1 MKEDRVFVDTNIWIY
16 GLTES
21 KLEADKKKREI
32 SLLLLEELLKQQ
44 VQICISIQ
52 VVNECHW
59 NLVKKF
65 ELPDEKVMRLIQ
77 ENVIEITNVV
87 SVDLITYMKANI
99 LRIRTQYNLSF
110 WDSLIVASALENN
123 CSILY
128 TEDMQNGQVIEGK
141 LKIVNPFN
149 R

>member
-99 LRIRTQYNLSF
+99 LRTQYNLSF

>member
-99 LRIRTQYNLSF
+99 LRTQYNLSF

-128 TEDMQNGQVIEGK
+128 TEDMKNGQVIEGK